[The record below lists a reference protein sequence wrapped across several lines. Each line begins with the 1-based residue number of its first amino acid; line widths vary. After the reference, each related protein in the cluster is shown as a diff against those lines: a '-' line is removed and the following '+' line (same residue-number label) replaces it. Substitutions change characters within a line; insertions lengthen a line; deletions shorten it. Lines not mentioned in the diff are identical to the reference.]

1 MLPLFFQIGIAA
13 MYYNS
18 DLFFNTLL
26 SLQNNG
32 VSGVQGSLIKHFI
45 GQWLYDTDCFNGL
58 HDRKLCVLGLC
69 QLMTMPNIL
78 PPEDVAEF
86 APKIFPSLIMLFEGK
101 IIFYHD
107 QHCRRIQTGFFGA

>member
-1 MLPLFFQIGIAA
+1 

-101 IIFYHD
+101 IIFYHE
-107 QHCRRIQTGFFGA
+107 QCCRGSTNGFFGA